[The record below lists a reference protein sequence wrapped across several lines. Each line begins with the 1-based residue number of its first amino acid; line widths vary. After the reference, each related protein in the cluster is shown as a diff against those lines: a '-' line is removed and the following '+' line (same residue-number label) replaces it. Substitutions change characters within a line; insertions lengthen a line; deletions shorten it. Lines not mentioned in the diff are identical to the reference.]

1 MTPKE
6 IEERTRHALDAEEIL
21 KRYMPNLIIGL
32 NVEEDMQKLMSTLPD
47 LIDPRDN

>member
-1 MTPKE
+1 
-6 IEERTRHALDAEEIL
+6 
-21 KRYMPNLIIGL
+21 MPNLIIGL